1 MKNLTKKYFLLALFL
16 MGILS
21 NNSLKAQ
28 AVNQPQPPVDSLS
41 LFRDQIDAL
50 DAEIIKLL
58 GRRMQVAEQVGAYKA
73 RRNMP
78 PLQQGRFEAILKKN
92 IELGKAV
99 NLSEA
104 CITEVMNAIHKE
116 SLSRQQVKMP
126 GH

>member
-1 MKNLTKKYFLLALFL
+1 MKNLTKKSFLLALFL
-16 MGILS
+16 AGILS

-28 AVNQPQPPVDSLS
+28 AVNQPPVDSLA
-41 LFRDQIDAL
+41 LFRDQIDVL

-99 NLSEA
+99 HLSES

-116 SLSRQQVKMP
+116 SLARQQIKVP